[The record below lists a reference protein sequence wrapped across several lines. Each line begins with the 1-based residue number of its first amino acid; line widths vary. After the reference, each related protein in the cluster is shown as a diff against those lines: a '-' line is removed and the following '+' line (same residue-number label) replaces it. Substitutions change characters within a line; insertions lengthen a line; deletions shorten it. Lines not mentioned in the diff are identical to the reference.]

1 MYLNYILFLGM
12 YMYLSSLCLIVLIN
26 YAEINNY
33 IN

>member
-12 YMYLSSLCLIVLIN
+12 YMYLSSLCIIN
-26 YAEINNY
+26 YAEINKY